1 MPEFS
6 QSDRQ
11 MDTMHQGK
19 GSTSERS
26 RTILIVED
34 SLSYRKLLRDYL
46 SQDNR
51 YTYTILETGTGAEGL
66 KQYRTAKPDA
76 ILLDYLL
83 PDMNGLE
90 FLHAL
95 QQQIKKPDLPVV
107 LLTQYEQENLE
118 AQAIES
124 GAQQYLSKSDITTEN
139 LRLSLHNAI
148 KQGELLRQ
156 VAALKLENSQHI
168 KALNQHEEQLR
179 LALASAQMG
188 IWDWN
193 LLTGKVQWNREHEE
207 LFDLEPGSFDGSY
220 EAFDRCIH
228 PEDRA
233 NVHQAVIQSIES
245 HTSLCHQYRIVWAD
259 GSIHWIETRGEAY
272 LNNAQEPIRTIGTVV
287 NIDKRHQAQQLL
299 KTQLDQQRLVLDMT
313 VQIRRSLDLP
323 EILQTTV
330 EEVRQFLQIER
341 VIVYKFA
348 PNGSGTVIVESV
360 SKGWEGIL
368 HTEQIY
374 EPCSEASIKDF
385 QQGFV
390 IANSDIYNGEI
401 DDLHLQFLENVQVM
415 ANLVVPIFTGDELWG
430 LLIAHNCSATRQWHV
445 SEIDLVKQ
453 LASQVSIAIQQSDLL
468 TQAQQELTQR
478 KQAEMTLQL
487 LNTELRQREA
497 VEKLKDEFIGIVS
510 HELRTPLTSMQGSLG
525 LLAMGL
531 MDDEPEQMKQMIE
544 IASIETERLV
554 RMVNNIL
561 NLERLD
567 AYADVLKQ
575 EWCSATMLI
584 QQAMSA
590 MIGSAA
596 AAGVDLAIDCPPIQI
611 WVAPDRIVQT
621 LTNLLGN
628 ALKFSP
634 QNSVVSISVE
644 VIDSPIFDLVQ
655 PERSIVQFDSVQCL
669 APSRSRQIRFA
680 IRDCGRGI
688 PADKLETIFNRFQ
701 QVDASD
707 SRDKGGTGLGL
718 AICKSI
724 VEQHHGRIW
733 VESVWGQGST
743 FFVTLPQPMQESSL
757 VVGTLEKQAYCID
770 QY

>member
-1 MPEFS
+1 
-6 QSDRQ
+6 
-11 MDTMHQGK
+11 MDTIHQGRA
-19 GSTSERS
+19 STSERS

-34 SLSYRKLLRDYL
+34 SLSYRKLLCDYL

-51 YTYTILETGTGAEGL
+51 YIYTILETETGAEGL
-66 KQYRTAKPDA
+66 KQYRIAKPDA

-124 GAQQYLSKSDITTEN
+124 GAQQYLNKSELTTEN

-156 VAALKLENSQHI
+156 VAALKLENRQHI

-207 LFDLEPGSFDGSY
+207 LFNLEPGSFDGSY

-233 NVHQAVIQSIES
+233 TMHQAVIESIEN
-245 HTSLCHQYRIVWAD
+245 HTSLCHQFRIVWAD
-259 GSIHWIETRGEAY
+259 ESVHWIETRGDAY
-272 LNNAQEPIRTIGTVV
+272 FDRNGQAIRTIGTVV
-287 NIDKRHQAQQLL
+287 NIDKRQQAQQLL
-299 KTQLDQQRLVLDMT
+299 ETQLEQQRLVLDMT
-313 VQIRRSLDLP
+313 VRIRRSLDLP

-330 EEVRQFLQIER
+330 DEVRQFLQIER

-348 PNGSGTVIVESV
+348 TDWSGTVIVESV
-360 SKGWEGIL
+360 GTGWGEIL
-368 HTEQIY
+368 TTEHVY
-374 EPCSEASIKDF
+374 APCSESSVRDF
-385 QQGFV
+385 QQGLV
-390 IANSDIYNGEI
+390 IANADIYNGEI
-401 DDLHLQFLENVQVM
+401 DDLHLQLLESVQVM
-415 ANLVVPIFTGDELWG
+415 ANLVVPIFKGDELWG
-430 LLIAHNCSATRQWHV
+430 LLIAHHCSAPRQWQI

-453 LASQVSIAIQQSDLL
+453 LASQVSIAIQQADLF

-487 LNTELRQREA
+487 LNTELKQRQA

-561 NLERLD
+561 DLDKLD
-567 AYADVLKQ
+567 ADADSLEQ
-575 EWCSATMLI
+575 EWCDAPALI

-596 AAGVDLAIDCPPIQI
+596 AAGVDLVIDCPPIQI

-634 QNSVVSISVE
+634 QNSTVSISVE
-644 VIDSPIFDLVQ
+644 IIDDLFDPLQ
-655 PERSIVQFDSVQCL
+655 TLGDLDRFDSVQYL
-669 APSRSRQIRFA
+669 TTNFSRQIRFA

-743 FFVTLPQPMQESSL
+743 FFLVLPQPMQKSSL
-757 VVGTLEKQAYCID
+757 VMGTLEKQAHYLD
-770 QY
+770 RH

>member
-1 MPEFS
+1 M
-6 QSDRQ
+6 DR
-11 MDTMHQGK
+11 TTYQGNS
-19 GSTSERS
+19 STQERV

-34 SLSYRKLLRDYL
+34 SLQYRKLLCDYL

-51 YTYTILETGTGAEGL
+51 YIYTIIETETGAEGL

-107 LLTQYEQENLE
+107 LLTQYESEHLE

-124 GAQQYLSKSDITTEN
+124 GAQQYLNKSALTTEN
-139 LRLSLHNAI
+139 LRLSLHNAL

-156 VAALKLENSQHI
+156 VAVLKQENQQHI
-168 KALNQHEEQLR
+168 KALNQQEEQLR

-193 LLTGKVQWNREHEE
+193 LITGKVQWNREHEE

-220 EAFDRCIH
+220 EAFDQCIH
-228 PEDRA
+228 PDDRA
-233 NVHQAVIQSIES
+233 GVHQAVIESIEN
-245 HTSLCHQYRIVWAD
+245 HTSMCHQFRIIWSD

-272 LNNAQEPIRTIGTVV
+272 LNNAQQAIRTVGTVV
-287 NIDKRHQAQQLL
+287 NIDKQQQAQQLL
-299 KTQLDQQRLVLDMT
+299 QTQLDQQRLVLDMT
-313 VQIRRSLDLP
+313 VRIRRSLDLT

-330 EEVRQFLQIER
+330 DEVRQFLQIER
-341 VIVYKFA
+341 VIVYKFT
-348 PNGSGTVIVESV
+348 PNWSGKVIVESV
-360 SKGWEGIL
+360 GAGWGGIL
-368 HTEQIY
+368 ATEQIY
-374 EPCSEASIKDF
+374 NPFNSDSITDF
-385 QQGFV
+385 QQGLV

-401 DDLHLQFLENVQVM
+401 DDLHLQLLESVQVM
-415 ANLVVPIFTGDELWG
+415 ANLVVPIFKGDELWG
-430 LLIAHNCSATRQWHV
+430 LLIAHHCSAPREWQI

-453 LASQVSIAIQQSDLL
+453 LASQVSIAIQQADLF

-487 LNTELRQREA
+487 MNTELKQRQS

-510 HELRTPLTSMQGSLG
+510 HELRTPLTSMQGSLS

-544 IASIETERLV
+544 IASVETERLV

-561 NLERLD
+561 DLDKLEAD
-567 AYADVLKQ
+567 ATLEQ
-575 EWCSATMLI
+575 EWCKAPVLI
-584 QQAMSA
+584 QRAMSA
-590 MIGSAA
+590 MLASAA
-596 AAGVDLAIDCPPIQI
+596 AAGVDLEIDCPPIEI
-611 WVAPDRIVQT
+611 WVSPDRIIQT

-634 QNSVVSISVE
+634 RNSAVLISVE
-644 VIDSPIFDLVQ
+644 VIDDLFDPDQTLGDLDH
-655 PERSIVQFDSVQCL
+655 FDSVQNIAANC
-669 APSRSRQIRFA
+669 SRQIRFA
-680 IRDCGRGI
+680 IKDRGRGI

-733 VESVWGQGST
+733 VESIWGMGST
-743 FFVTLPQPMQESSL
+743 FFFDLPQPLREQSIKQSL
-757 VVGTLEKQAYCID
+757 LAIQPAYVQQA
-770 QY
+770 

>member
-1 MPEFS
+1 MN
-6 QSDRQ
+6 R
-11 MDTMHQGK
+11 MHQGK
-19 GSTSERS
+19 GSNSEKS

-34 SLSYRKLLRDYL
+34 SSSYRKLLCDYL

-51 YTYTILETGTGAEGL
+51 YHYTILETETGAEGL
-66 KQYRTAKPDA
+66 KQYRANKPDA

-107 LLTQYEQENLE
+107 LLTQYESEHLE

-124 GAQQYLSKSDITTEN
+124 GAQQYLNKSELTTEN

-148 KQGELLRQ
+148 KQGELLCQ
-156 VAALKLENSQHI
+156 LAALKLENQQHVR
-168 KALNQHEEQLR
+168 ALNQQEEQLR

-193 LLTGKVQWNREHEE
+193 LITGKVQWNREHEQ
-207 LFDLEPGSFDGSY
+207 LFDLAPGSFDGSY
-220 EAFDRCIH
+220 EAFDLCIH
-228 PEDRA
+228 PDDRA
-233 NVHQAVIQSIES
+233 TVHRAVIESIEN
-245 HTSLCHQYRIVWAD
+245 HTTLCHQFRIIWSD

-272 LNNAQEPIRTIGTVV
+272 LNNEQQAIRTVGTVV
-287 NIDKRHQAQQLL
+287 NIDKQRQAQQLL
-299 KTQLDQQRLVLDMT
+299 QTQLDQQRLVLDMT
-313 VQIRRSLDLP
+313 VRIRRSLDLT

-330 EEVRQFLQIER
+330 DEVRQFLQIER
-341 VIVYKFA
+341 VIIYKFT
-348 PNGSGTVIVESV
+348 PDWSGKFIVESV
-360 SKGWEGIL
+360 GTGWGEIL
-368 HTEQIY
+368 TTEQIY
-374 EPCSEASIKDF
+374 APCSHAAIRDF
-385 QQGFV
+385 QQGLV
-390 IANSDIYNGEI
+390 IANADIYSGEI
-401 DDLHLQFLENVQVM
+401 DDLHLQLLESVQVM

-430 LLIAHNCSATRQWHV
+430 LLIAHHCSVPRVWQI
-445 SEIDLVKQ
+445 SEIELVKQ
-453 LASQVSIAIQQSDLL
+453 LASQVSIAIQQADLF

-487 LNTELRQREA
+487 LNTELKQRQS

-531 MDDEPEQMKQMIE
+531 MDDD
-544 IASIETERLV
+544 AS
-554 RMVNNIL
+554 
-561 NLERLD
+561 
-567 AYADVLKQ
+567 AFAQ
-575 EWCSATMLI
+575 EWCEAPSLV

-590 MIGSAA
+590 MLASAA
-596 AAGVDLAIDCPPIQI
+596 AAGVDLELNCPPIQI

-634 QNSVVSISVE
+634 QNSAVSISVE
-644 VIDSPIFDLVQ
+644 IIDDLFDPLQTLGELDRFDLVQ
-655 PERSIVQFDSVQCL
+655 RITPTC
-669 APSRSRQIRFA
+669 SRQIRFA
-680 IRDCGRGI
+680 IKDCGRGI
-688 PADKLETIFNRFQ
+688 PSDKIETIFNRFQ

-733 VESVWGQGST
+733 AESVWGQGST
-743 FFVTLPQPMQESSL
+743 FFFDLPQPIREISMDE
-757 VVGTLEKQAYCID
+757 GTLEKQAEFV
-770 QY
+770 

>member
-1 MPEFS
+1 
-6 QSDRQ
+6 
-11 MDTMHQGK
+11 MDTMHQ
-19 GSTSERS
+19 ERASIIKKS

-34 SLSYRKLLRDYL
+34 SLSYRKLLCDYL

-66 KQYRTAKPDA
+66 KQYRIAKPDA

-107 LLTQYEQENLE
+107 LLTQYQQENLE
-118 AQAIES
+118 TQAIES
-124 GAQQYLSKSDITTEN
+124 GAQQYLNKSELTTEN

-156 VAALKLENSQHI
+156 VAALKLENRQHI

-207 LFDLEPGSFDGSY
+207 LFNLEPGSFDGSY

-233 NVHQAVIQSIES
+233 TMHQAVIESIEN
-245 HTSLCHQYRIVWAD
+245 HTSLCHQFRIVWAD
-259 GSIHWIETRGEAY
+259 DSIHWIETRGDAY
-272 LNNAQEPIRTIGTVV
+272 FDRNGQAIRTIGTVV
-287 NIDKRHQAQQLL
+287 NIDKRQQAQQLL
-299 KTQLDQQRLVLDMT
+299 ENQLEQQRLVLDMT
-313 VQIRRSLDLP
+313 VRIRRSLDLP

-330 EEVRQFLQIER
+330 DEVRQFLQIER

-348 PNGSGTVIVESV
+348 TDWSGTVIVESV
-360 SKGWEGIL
+360 GAGWGEIL
-368 HTEQIY
+368 TNEQVY
-374 EPCSEASIKDF
+374 APCSESSVRDF
-385 QQGFV
+385 QQGLV
-390 IANSDIYNGEI
+390 IANADIYNGEI
-401 DDLHLQFLENVQVM
+401 DDLHLQLLESVQVM
-415 ANLVVPIFTGDELWG
+415 ANLVVPIFKGDELWG
-430 LLIAHNCSATRQWHV
+430 LLIAHHCSAPRQWQV

-453 LASQVSIAIQQSDLL
+453 LASQVSIAIQQADLF

-487 LNTELRQREA
+487 LNTELKQRQA

-561 NLERLD
+561 DLDKLD
-567 AYADVLKQ
+567 ADADSLAQ
-575 EWCSATMLI
+575 EWCDAPALI
-584 QQAMSA
+584 QQAVSA

-634 QNSVVSISVE
+634 QNSTVSISVE
-644 VIDSPIFDLVQ
+644 IIDDLFDPLQ
-655 PERSIVQFDSVQCL
+655 TLGDLDRFDSVQHITTNF
-669 APSRSRQIRFA
+669 SRQIRFA
-680 IRDCGRGI
+680 IKDCGRGI

-707 SRDKGGTGLGL
+707 SRDRGGTGLGL

-743 FFVTLPQPMQESSL
+743 FFLALPQPVSKSYLAE
-757 VVGTLEKQAYCID
+757 GTL
-770 QY
+770 